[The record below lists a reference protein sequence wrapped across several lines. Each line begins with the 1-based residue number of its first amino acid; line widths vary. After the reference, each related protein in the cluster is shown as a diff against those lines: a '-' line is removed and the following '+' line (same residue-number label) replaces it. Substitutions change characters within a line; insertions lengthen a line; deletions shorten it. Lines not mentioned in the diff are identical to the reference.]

1 MRFVKILAS
10 VIFSL
15 IIILA
20 IGGYFAVR
28 NFDLNKY
35 KVYAEEMAEKE
46 LGRKLQI
53 KGDASLGISLIPTVI
68 INDAA
73 LGNPSWA
80 QNPEM
85 VKLKQIEV
93 KFALLPLFKKQIVI
107 DKVVLTEPEIYL
119 EKAANGA
126 VNWDF
131 GSISAKTGGGKST
144 AKAAAN
150 PAAQASGAAM
160 MAGFAAKNVLIQNG
174 RIEYYDAKSNSLTNV
189 SIDEI
194 SLSVPGYN
202 DKISLAF
209 SVLYNKQKISGEA
222 ELGSLAQLMG
232 ENENFPF
239 LLTAEAFGINA
250 ELNGSVADATTA
262 PRYAVEANIYNPGG
276 NLGAPETTLKTRIDG
291 DVKGLTAKIETLNV
305 VDNLIAG
312 NLGIRW
318 DSKVPQVS
326 ADLNSAKI
334 NLQNFS
340 SGSNFALALP
350 SLISE
355 AQALESVPDTA
366 IPYRLF
372 YSADA
377 NVKLSIGQ
385 LLLAQGMSAENVRMS
400 AVLKD
405 GRLSIKPLE
414 LDFGGGKI
422 SASLYVDAALK
433 SMSLTASSQNM
444 LLQNLHKEFLV
455 TGGNDFGVKSGGK
468 VDLDVDIA
476 GSGNTYRQLVQN
488 LRGRIIGIVDKSVIQ
503 TGGLQFVSGNF
514 ISQLLSALKISTAKT
529 MDMDLTCAVVRADL
543 AGGKAVFPKGIAVD
557 SKQLTVVSDGKIN
570 LVNEDIAFTIEP
582 SLNKLASGNITQAL
596 ASFIKVGGTLQAPK
610 IMIDDKEA
618 IKTVMGVVATGGVA
632 YLGSQVVL
640 NGSGSP
646 CYTALEGTSYASRFP
661 KPSGVKATTQDVYKD
676 TAKQLK
682 SGVKDITNTAK
693 DILDIFKAPKK

>member
-1 MRFVKILAS
+1 M
-10 VIFSL
+10 
-15 IIILA
+15 
-20 IGGYFAVR
+20 
-28 NFDLNKY
+28 
-35 KVYAEEMAEKE
+35 
-46 LGRKLQI
+46 
-53 KGDASLGISLIPTVI
+53 
-68 INDAA
+68 
-73 LGNPSWA
+73 
-80 QNPEM
+80 
-85 VKLKQIEV
+85 
-93 KFALLPLFKKQIVI
+93 
-107 DKVVLTEPEIYL
+107 
-119 EKAANGA
+119 
-126 VNWDF
+126 
-131 GSISAKTGGGKST
+131 
-144 AKAAAN
+144 
-150 PAAQASGAAM
+150 
-160 MAGFAAKNVLIQNG
+160 
-174 RIEYYDAKSNSLTNV
+174 
-189 SIDEI
+189 
-194 SLSVPGYN
+194 
-202 DKISLAF
+202 
-209 SVLYNKQKISGEA
+209 
-222 ELGSLAQLMG
+222 
-232 ENENFPF
+232 
-239 LLTAEAFGINA
+239 
-250 ELNGSVADATTA
+250 
-262 PRYAVEANIYNPGG
+262 
-276 NLGAPETTLKTRIDG
+276 
-291 DVKGLTAKIETLNV
+291 
-305 VDNLIAG
+305 
-312 NLGIRW
+312 
-318 DSKVPQVS
+318 
-326 ADLNSAKI
+326 
-334 NLQNFS
+334 
-340 SGSNFALALP
+340 
-350 SLISE
+350 
-355 AQALESVPDTA
+355 ESVPDTA